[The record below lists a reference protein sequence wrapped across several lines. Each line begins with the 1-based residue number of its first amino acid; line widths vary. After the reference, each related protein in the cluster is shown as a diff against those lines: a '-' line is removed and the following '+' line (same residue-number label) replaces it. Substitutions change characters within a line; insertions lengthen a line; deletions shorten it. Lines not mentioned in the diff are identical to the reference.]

1 METGINEVNQN
12 IMKMRRDLE
21 LIKNILMAEGELSD
35 YAKTELANARAEK
48 EEDYTSL
55 DEL

>member
-1 METGINEVNQN
+1 METESNEINKNLL
-12 IMKMRRDLE
+12 KMRRDIE
-21 LIKNILMAEGELSD
+21 LIKNILMSEGELSD
-35 YAKTELANARAEK
+35 YSKSELAKSRAEK